1 MVYTPLPW
9 GRNGIGVPL
18 ATSVR
23 NSSTDCDDCRFI
35 GTKEYSLESLVYLP
49 KGVYIVG
56 GGSYTTFP
64 SNKLTIRPA

>member
-1 MVYTPLPW
+1 VFNKKRRHTVTSLLIYIPPL

-35 GTKEYSLESLVYLP
+35 GTKEYSLESL
-49 KGVYIVG
+49 G
-56 GGSYTTFP
+56 F
-64 SNKLTIRPA
+64 